1 MRDLYF
7 LNYNNYYNRQVKIL
21 NTLSE
26 YSQYLAADVVRRI
39 NFIPNDGITTTVI
52 INANSFNLYNSM
64 PDYLLVVN
72 EYADIESRWFVID
85 ATRTTNNQYRFSLKR
100 DTLAD
105 YNEEVLDAVSMVYK
119 GNIDTNNVAIY
130 NSEQVNF
137 NQIKQSETLL
147 KDYTG
152 MPWLVAYMPT
162 DITEDFEGHI
172 QGYYD
177 EEYDNLSDYQYYQ
190 YNNNKFAYFDNISI
204 LFPLDLLTKVS
215 NYNTYKAIS
224 NSIILNNK
232 SVADGIISVEDA
244 GYRTTTVTNTYPII
258 PNKST
263 TYISLNTLLKL
274 IPDET
279 MLSVKDEVSDNV
291 TIFKS
296 QAASNNLI
304 YRLNQEDG
312 KVIKVGNKLYRV
324 NLIANNTQILDILSL
339 NSQLANALIE
349 QIKKV
354 SIYKDFNEQDLK
366 IVATISWTFE
376 LVEIENNDVKFKFNF
391 KDSSENLID
400 ITNTDSPYGILCMPY
415 ADDIITKTING
426 NLTGLQLSKE
436 NRVKIMQSMAIANGR
451 CYDIQILPY
460 CPISNLEINSN
471 VIKLPADSNY
481 REIEVSSVVNE
492 GSGEYITSLFIAN
505 SSRLTFN
512 IISPV
517 TVDNIKIQND
527 TDLWRLCSPNYNGVF
542 EFNACKLYEGNNQ
555 VIDYFN
561 VDITFKPYTPYIHIN
576 PNFKGLY
583 GKDFDDARGLICS
596 GDFSIDII
604 SDNWDTYHLQ
614 NKNYQLQFDRQIESM
629 ELNKNLSLT
638 SGIVNTMAGG
648 ISGTAAG
655 ALIGGGVG
663 AGFMGIASMIE
674 GAYNT
679 WENQRLI
686 TDQIDAAKDQ
696 HFYQLDNI
704 KAQPNALTKVSTL
717 NNNNK
722 LFPFLEH
729 YSCSDD
735 EKELFENKLKYEGM
749 TVNRIGKI
757 RDYLIKEEN
766 FISAKVIRITLN
778 SSTSVI
784 NDINNELA
792 KGVFMYGN

>member
-224 NSIILNNK
+224 NSIILNKK

-244 GYRTTTVTNTYPII
+244 GYRTTTVTSTYPII
-258 PNKST
+258 PDKST

-296 QAASNNLI
+296 QVASSNLI

-400 ITNTDSPYGILCMPY
+400 ITNTDSPYAILCMPY
-415 ADDIITKTING
+415 ADDIITKTRNG
-426 NLTGLQLSKE
+426 SLTGLQLSKE
-436 NRVKIMQSMAIANGR
+436 SRVKIMQSMAIANGR

>member
-224 NSIILNNK
+224 NSIILNKK
-232 SVADGIISVEDA
+232 SVADGNISVEDA
-244 GYRTTTVTNTYPII
+244 GYRTTTVTSTYPII
-258 PNKST
+258 PDKST

-349 QIKKV
+349 QINKV

-400 ITNTDSPYGILCMPY
+400 ITNTDSPYAILCMPY
-415 ADDIITKTING
+415 ADDIITKTRNG
-426 NLTGLQLSKE
+426 SLTGLQLSKE
-436 NRVKIMQSMAIANGR
+436 SRVKIMQSMAIANGR